1 MDAEEWWWL
10 FDVARTDPVSELDD
24 EALME
29 CYNLL

>member
-10 FDVARTDPVSELDD
+10 FDFARFDETTSLDE
-24 EALME
+24 EALQE